1 MIEEVAPSTFPP
13 VPSWFY
19 VDGLLRRGRKGVGG
33 GGYMQLR
40 GRSICAS
47 SGGNIRC
54 ADNDNNNNNHEDN
67 DIISN
72 WLCGFSAGARYI
84 WDGGS

>member
-33 GGYMQLR
+33 GLYAVKGEKY
-40 GRSICAS
+40 
-47 SGGNIRC
+47 
-54 ADNDNNNNNHEDN
+54 
-67 DIISN
+67 
-72 WLCGFSAGARYI
+72 LCF
-84 WDGGS
+84 